1 MGGEFAPF
9 FYHLNALY
17 ITSDDGLIINTVYK
31 KQHSMSFLDK
41 LFKKSEKRSLSED
54 YFGGIALNYS
64 SYNGYQQNKALLLSA
79 VYRCV
84 ECISDAIA
92 QLPLKLYS
100 IDAQGYKIEDNNSE
114 LYDLLTKQPNE
125 KMSAFSLMKASVASM
140 LLTGNAYILI
150 KKENNTIKD
159 LLYIPSGLVN
169 VIETAEKIEYQ
180 ITGFKKLVPASDII
194 HLKNFSLDG
203 VRGVS
208 TLQYARIT
216 LGIATASENTANNF
230 FKSGGAISGILSTPN
245 PLSSKQKDDVRQS
258 WAAAYGGNNDRNGI
272 AVLDGSWSF
281 QELSIS
287 PADAQ
292 LLDSRKFNVID
303 IARFF
308 GVPPTKLF
316 DTAGVNYN
324 SLEMSQLAFLTD
336 CIQPLLVKIEQE
348 FEIKLFNRGERMKH
362 DVKFDTTMMLRVDK
376 ATMGNY
382 YNTMFNMGVYSP
394 NEIRKALDM
403 TAIDNGDM
411 HIAQVNL
418 TTLEN
423 IAKLAQTP
431 VDNKLKEGG
440 NDDKEIE

>member
-1 MGGEFAPF
+1 MG
-9 FYHLNALY
+9 
-17 ITSDDGLIINTVYK
+17 
-31 KQHSMSFLDK
+31 
-41 LFKKSEKRSLSED
+41 LFDRIFGRKSVEERSASEG
-54 YFGGIALNYS
+54 YFGGMALNYS
-64 SYNGYQQNKALLLSA
+64 SFNGYQQNKALLLSA

-84 ECISDAIA
+84 ECISDTIA

-100 IDAQGYKIEDNNSE
+100 IDAKGFKVEDTGNE
-114 LYDLLTKQPNE
+114 LYDILTKQPNE
-125 KMSAFSLMKASVASM
+125 KMTAFSLLKAAVISTV
-140 LLTGNAYILI
+140 LTGNGYILI
-150 KKENNTIKD
+150 RREGKKVKD
-159 LLYIPSGLVN
+159 LVYVPSGLVN
-169 VIETAEKIEYQ
+169 IIETPEKIEYQ
-180 ITGFKKLVPASDII
+180 VTGFKSNIPASDMI
-194 HLKNFSLDG
+194 HLKNISLDG

-245 PLSSKQKDDVRQS
+245 PLSSKQKEDARQS
-258 WAAAYGGNNDRNGI
+258 WAAAYGSNNDRNGI
-272 AVLDGSWSF
+272 AVLDGNWSF

-292 LLDSRKFNVID
+292 LLESRKFNVID

-316 DTAGVNYN
+316 DNVGVNYN

-348 FEIKLFNRGERMKH
+348 FECKLFNRGERGKYE
-362 DVKFDTTMMLRVDK
+362 VKFDTTMMLRVDK
-376 ATMGNY
+376 TTLANY

-403 TAIDNGDM
+403 TAIEGGDQ
-411 HIAQVNL
+411 HVAQVNL

-423 IAKLAQTP
+423 IAKLAEAP

-440 NDDKEIE
+440 EDDKEIE

>member
-1 MGGEFAPF
+1 MG
-9 FYHLNALY
+9 
-17 ITSDDGLIINTVYK
+17 
-31 KQHSMSFLDK
+31 
-41 LFKKSEKRSLSED
+41 LFDRFRKKSVEERSDSG
-54 YFGGIALNYS
+54 YFGGMALNYS

-84 ECISDAIA
+84 ECISDTVA

-100 IDAQGYKIEDNNSE
+100 IDARGYKIEDTNNE
-114 LYDLLTKQPNE
+114 LYDILTKQPNE
-125 KMSAFSLMKASVASM
+125 KMTAFAMIKAAVIATV
-140 LLTGNAYILI
+140 LTGNGYILI
-150 KKENNTIKD
+150 RREGKKVKD
-159 LLYIPSGLVN
+159 LVYIPSGLVN
-169 VIETAEKIEYQ
+169 IIETPEKVEYQ
-180 ITGFKKLVPASDII
+180 ITGFKQLVPASDMI
-194 HLKNFSLDG
+194 HLKNKSLDG

-216 LGIATASENTANNF
+216 LGIASASENTANNF

-245 PLSSKQKDDVRQS
+245 PLSSKQKEDARQS
-258 WAAAYGGNNDRNGI
+258 WAAAYGSNNDKNGI
-272 AVLDGSWSF
+272 AVLDGNWSF

-292 LLDSRKFNVID
+292 LLESRKFNVID

-316 DTAGVNYN
+316 DNVGVNYN

-348 FEIKLFNRGERMKH
+348 FECKLFNRGERGKYE
-362 DVKFDTTMMLRVDK
+362 VKFDTTMMLRTDK
-376 ATMGNY
+376 TSLANY

-403 TAIDNGDM
+403 TAIEGGDQ
-411 HIAQVNL
+411 HVAQVNL

-423 IAKLAQTP
+423 IAKLAQNP
-431 VDNKLKEGG
+431 VDNKLKDNETEGG
-440 NDDKEIE
+440 EDDKKTE